1 MPLTPSHLSWAGV
14 GGCQGLPCSLLMP
27 AARRFDFWP
36 DPWRRPPPERRNWS
50 AVYKTLINNS
60 ESDYRG
66 ANDERV
72 EAAAFGGR
80 RHLPTPGTSK
90 EQSCCE

>member
-1 MPLTPSHLSWAGV
+1 
-14 GGCQGLPCSLLMP
+14 MP
-27 AARRFDFWP
+27 AARHFDF
-36 DPWRRPPPERRNWS
+36 PWRRPPPERGDSS
-50 AVYKTLINNS
+50 AVYKTLINTS

-66 ANDERV
+66 ADDERV
-72 EAAAFGGR
+72 EAAAFGAR